1 MMIMKTITIFYAF
14 LYLAKD
20 ETLKIKTQQGSLG
33 RERGRKKGREKGE
46 KFVNHR
52 NLFD

>member
-1 MMIMKTITIFYAF
+1 MYFYV
-14 LYLAKD
+14 KQRN
-20 ETLKIKTQQGSLG
+20 ETLKIKTQQDGLG
-33 RERGRKKGREKGE
+33 RERGKRKGREKRE